1 MMTIPEWRAA
11 LAGSAA
17 RQALSALYGED
28 APRQTDRYRALLD
41 AYGASFGDG
50 TGVSI
55 FSAPGRS
62 EIGGNHTDHQNGRVL
77 AAAVTLDAVACA
89 AKADGGAVTIKSEG
103 YDKLTLALD
112 SLSPRVD
119 ERNASASLVRG
130 VAAYFIEH
138 GYRVGGFSAVVVS
151 DVPKGSGLSSSAA
164 YGVLIGT
171 VLSGLYN
178 GGGVA
183 PTEIAKAAKFAEN
196 RYFGKPS
203 GLMDQLAS
211 AVGGFLEI
219 DFSDREYPAVARV
232 DRDIGALGYALC
244 VVSTGGSHADL
255 TDEYASI
262 PAEMGSVARCFGC
275 EVLGD
280 VDGRVFEASIG
291 TLRGRVTDRALLRA
305 MHFFAENA
313 RVPEQ
318 AAALR
323 AGDMERFMLLMRES
337 GRSSFELLQN
347 VCPRDEAQ
355 RGLALALALSD
366 QFLGGRGA
374 CRVHG
379 GGFAGTILALLPQAD
394 FDAYAARMERV
405 FGDGCCRRLHVRYAG
420 SLEIRL

>member
-1 MMTIPEWRAA
+1 MMTIPGWRAA
-11 LAGSAA
+11 LVGSAA
-17 RQALSALYGED
+17 LQALSALYGED
-28 APRQTDRYRALLD
+28 APRQQARYRALLD
-41 AYGASFGDG
+41 AYCASFGDG
-50 TGVSI
+50 TEISI

-89 AKADGGAVTIKSEG
+89 AKADGGVVAIRSEG
-103 YDKLTLALD
+103 YDKLALALD

-119 ERNASASLVRG
+119 EQNASASLVRG
-130 VAAYFIEH
+130 VAAYFAEH
-138 GYRVGGFSAVVVS
+138 GYRIGGFSAAVAS

-171 VLSGLYN
+171 ILSGLYN

-183 PTEIAKAAKFAEN
+183 PAEIAKAAKFAEN
-196 RYFGKPS
+196 RYFYKPS

-275 EVLGD
+275 EVLGN
-280 VDGRVFEASIG
+280 VDERVFHTSIG

-313 RVPEQ
+313 RVPQQ

-323 AGDMERFMLLMRES
+323 GGDMERFIRLMRES

-366 QFLGGRGA
+366 RFIGARGA

-394 FDAYAARMERV
+394 VSAYAAGMERV
-405 FGDGCCRRLHVRYAG
+405 FGEGCCRRLNVRYAG
-420 SLEIRL
+420 SLEIKL